1 MAAKGNVQ
9 GAKLS
14 AVETDWVDVNLSLL
28 GARRPD
34 LDLSGSDVTARI
46 FRLREI
52 FVKALDNVH
61 GQFGLKPRMFLVLAA
76 LYRSGQPYALSP
88 ASLMRYLM
96 WTSAGLSQLLDRMAS
111 ADLIR
116 RQPDPNHGRGVL
128 VALSPE
134 GKRVIAAVL
143 AMHCGA
149 ELRLIAA
156 LKEPE
161 RRTLVALLRK
171 LLIAAEGPQLPRGDG
186 AIAPRRGRARAK
198 ACVPGMARNSSGESP
213 DARYRR
219 SRRLGEGQGRRREAG
234 SEGSPI
240 RKRGARYTNRI

>member
-134 GKRVIAAVL
+134 GKRVLTNLIQFDAA
-143 AMHCGA
+143 AN
-149 ELRLIAA
+149 
-156 LKEPE
+156 
-161 RRTLVALLRK
+161 
-171 LLIAAEGPQLPRGDG
+171 
-186 AIAPRRGRARAK
+186 
-198 ACVPGMARNSSGESP
+198 PGSSGGP
-213 DARYRR
+213 LVNARGEV
-219 SRRLGEGQGRRREAG
+219 LGIVTAILNPTEQRVFIGIGFAVPIENAAG
-234 SEGSPI
+234 AVGMPPF
-240 RKRGARYTNRI
+240 